1 MGSRV
6 WSRAIDYP
14 NENLICNITVKL
26 ILYVYYVIRF
36 SANKQEVILNIIR
49 AITFFIAEVLIIFYD

>member
-1 MGSRV
+1 LGSRV